1 MRCQYVPNFKSNTQ
15 RISSWVPQWSGDGSL
30 KPPVVSLVSNF
41 PKIFLLLFSTE
52 ATTER
57 PGNLSTYHFDGQSD
71 RPSHRGTA
79 SNLWTRLPAL
89 KHQED
94 YGAWNGTTVVSNTLP
109 AYPSTAEPQIWLQ
122 GNSRNWSYNIVP
134 ILEGHHRHNYEL
146 AIFNSTTEIG
156 LAKCF

>member
-1 MRCQYVPNFKSNTQ
+1 MCQTLNQTHKGFHPGS
-15 RISSWVPQWSGDGSL
+15 PQWSGDGSL

-52 ATTER
+52 ATTEPPR
-57 PGNLSTYHFDGQSD
+57 NLSTYHFGDQSN
-71 RPSHRGTA
+71 RPSRRGTA

-94 YGAWNGTTVVSNTLP
+94 CGEWNGTTVVSNTLP
-109 AYPSTAEPQIWLQ
+109 AYPFNCRTADLVQ
-122 GNSRNWSYNIVP
+122 GNSRNWSHNMVL

-146 AIFNSTTEIG
+146 AIFNSTTKIG